1 MNSQAPTP
9 PPLNPASRPVSRAP
23 MFSRL
28 STLDVRLSTPPPK
41 AAFTLIE
48 LLIVI
53 SIIAILAAMIIPVTG
68 AVNRTKIRAKARTE
82 LERVATSIDLYKAK
96 LGHYPP
102 DNPGYPELNPL
113 YFELAGTT
121 LTPVNGQPTYVTLDG
136 SAQVAVSALP
146 IVFRGGVG
154 GFVNTTRTG
163 AGDESRS
170 ATSFLNN
177 LKPDE
182 TYTLTNPSPDTRAKL
197 LVAAVPGPVSHVS
210 YISYVSSS
218 PTNNPNTYDLW
229 VDVVISGR
237 TNRINNWSKTPQLL
251 P

>member
-1 MNSQAPTP
+1 MNSQAPSP
-9 PPLNPASRPVSRAP
+9 SQLSPASRPVSRAP

-28 STLDVRLSTPPPK
+28 STLDVRLSTSPHK

-68 AVNRTKIRAKARTE
+68 AVNRAKIRAKARTE
-82 LERVATSIDLYKAK
+82 LERVATAVDLYKAK

-102 DNPGYPELNPL
+102 DNPTRPDLNPL
-113 YFELAGTT
+113 YFELSGTT
-121 LTPVNGQPTYVTLDG
+121 LTQVNGQPTYVTLDG

-146 IVFRGGVG
+146 TVFGSGVG

-170 ATSFLNN
+170 ATSFLHN
-177 LKPDE
+177 LRPDE
-182 TYTLTNPSPDTRAKL
+182 AFTLTNPPPDTRAKL
-197 LVAAVPGPVSHVS
+197 LIAAVPGPVNYVS

>member
-1 MNSQAPTP
+1 MRFQGLTPQNNSPTRF
-9 PPLNPASRPVSRAP
+9 STVRPISYGLRP
-23 MFSRL
+23 
-28 STLDVRLSTPPPK
+28 STFDLRPSTPRA

-53 SIIAILAAMIIPVTG
+53 AIIAILAAMIIPVTG

-82 LERVATSIDLYKAK
+82 LERVATAIELYKAK

-102 DNPGYPELNPL
+102 DNPRNPDLNPL
-113 YFELAGTT
+113 FFELSGTT
-121 LTPVNGQPTYVTLDG
+121 LGPVKGQQTYVTLDG
-136 SAQVAVSALP
+136 SGQIAVGDLAT
-146 IVFRGGVG
+146 VFGTGIG

-182 TYTLTNPSPDTRAKL
+182 TFTVTNPPPDTRAKFL
-197 LVAAVPGPVSHVS
+197 IAAVPGPVGR
-210 YISYVSSS
+210 YNFISYVSSS
-218 PTNNPNTYDLW
+218 PTNNPNTFDLW
-229 VDVVISGR
+229 VDVVINGK
-237 TNRINNWSKTPQLL
+237 TNRISNWSKNPVIL